1 MASPSSFS
9 QGDHAERSFQAPPG
23 PRVPETTGQEGR
35 RLYSQSG
42 ANLKESIKNIRK
54 HNASAD
60 VFAAFSGPPKKH
72 DPSHVKLKKTGWAI
86 AQRVFHPPE
95 VWPTVDGNMFMVKHL
110 TLVLKQRK
118 ESESDLVQEIF

>member
-1 MASPSSFS
+1 MAFS
-9 QGDHAERSFQAPPG
+9 QGDSAERRSQVSLG
-23 PRVPETTGQEGR
+23 PRVPETTGQKGR
-35 RLYSQSG
+35 ALYSRSG
-42 ANLKESIKNIRK
+42 ANPIESIKDTRQCK
-54 HNASAD
+54 ACAD

-95 VWPTVDGNMFMVKHL
+95 VWPTVDANMFMVKHL